1 MDRRMQVIP
10 VDCNPLLAMG
20 AGNPSS
26 GKPLAV
32 GQVIGSS
39 PISSTKRKSHP
50 NRDGFFLLVWYSD
63 IGLEQAGGRRPEP
76 SVRWTLG

>member
-10 VDCNPLLAMG
+10 VDWDPLLSMG

-26 GKPLAV
+26 GQPLAV
-32 GQVIGSS
+32 GQVIVSNLYR
-39 PISSTKRKSHP
+39 PPKKSHP
-50 NRDGFFLLVWYSD
+50 KRDGFFLLVWYLD
-63 IGLEQAGGRRPEP
+63 IGLEQAGGRRPQP